1 MKIILKIIK
10 TPISFIVLLYSL
22 YVTYRITMETEIQ
35 DLDETEEEFNE
46 TLKPFVDN
54 FINKYEI
61 LLNSFNLIV
70 WLIILKLLLVYTK

>member
-1 MKIILKIIK
+1 
-10 TPISFIVLLYSL
+10 
-22 YVTYRITMETEIQ
+22 METEIQ